1 MKKLMVG
8 VVALATVLAA
18 NAGAVNWT
26 AFGICSTSGT
36 AEVDGYSVYFLM
48 DTPGT
53 LAAGEGNAYTGAT
66 YGRDLAVA
74 AIEAGDLSFLSKALY
89 GDNGA
94 AAITEYGEAVDS
106 NVGDGLFND
115 GTGLKAYAVIL
126 DADDPDIATKAFVTA
141 LEGGEFEVSM
151 DKGNIDFSGYV
162 SATSDSK
169 AWMTVGNAPEPTSG
183 LLLLLGVGALALRR
197 RRA

>member
-1 MKKLMVG
+1 MVG

-18 NAGAVNWT
+18 NAGSVNWT
-26 AFGICSTSGT
+26 AFGICSTSGA

-66 YGRDLAVA
+66 YGRNLAVS
-74 AIEAGDLSFLSKALY
+74 AIEAGDLSFLSNALY
-89 GDNGA
+89 GDNEGVA
-94 AAITEYGEAVDS
+94 LTEYGEAVDN
-106 NVGDGLFND
+106 NVGDGLFNN

-126 DADDPDIATKAFVTA
+126 DADDPDNATKAFVTT
-141 LEGGEFEVSM
+141 LEGGAFDVSM
-151 DKGNIDFSGYV
+151 EKGNIDFSAYV
-162 SATSDSK
+162 SATSDPK

-183 LLLLLGVGALALRR
+183 LLLLLGVAGLALRR